1 MVSHSAGWLFSR
13 LLASLAVQQLLFEVI
28 LFINS
33 CYYFLSYWSPIEE
46 VFFCAYGFKSF
57 LFSVSS
63 FKISGPNSRFFIH
76 FEWIFIEGERW
87 GFSFSLLQVNIQFS

>member
-57 LFSVSS
+57 LCFLLAVSK
-63 FKISGPNSRFFIH
+63 FQVLTAGFLFILN
-76 FEWIFIEGERW
+76 
-87 GFSFSLLQVNIQFS
+87 GFL